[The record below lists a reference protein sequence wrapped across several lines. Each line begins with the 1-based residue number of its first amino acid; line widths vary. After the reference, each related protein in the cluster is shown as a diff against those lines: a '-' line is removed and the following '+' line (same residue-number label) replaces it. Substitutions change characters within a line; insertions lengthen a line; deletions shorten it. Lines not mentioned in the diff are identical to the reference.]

1 MRWISRH
8 DTVHLRTSK
17 VTRNGKTYAY
27 AQFVESYR
35 RESDGM
41 PMHRVVANLGSRSP
55 TELENLKTALAAAKD
70 GKRVV
75 IARAAPKASRI
86 VPKPVANLRYLD
98 LAVLLEIWRE
108 WGLDDLINSLMPD
121 GEADVSPASVIAALA
136 LQRCVDQGSKLY
148 ATRWFPRT
156 ALPELLG
163 VAPTSFNNTRL
174 HRVLD
179 ALDQATSA
187 LMRKLPRR
195 YEEREGVFASMF
207 LDVTDAWFVG
217 HGPGLAEKGK
227 TKEGLIQRKINI
239 VLLCNEHGYPLRWEV
254 IPGNSADGTAMSDML
269 KSIVGLSWVGEAPI
283 VCDRAMGK
291 TAQIQ
296 EMAASGLRFV
306 TALTTPEFGAYS
318 DLIPHARFASLE
330 PRGGSQNEHN
340 EDVARAARVAEDGG
354 LQRIEDD
361 LLVMDL
367 GLVTRAD
374 PGPAEPRAIS
384 SAAAEAMRLC
394 REMNQAVAD
403 GRHPSY
409 DAAGRALGLGGGLT
423 SKYRELGKL
432 AEDIQRDI
440 LAGKAA
446 ERPLAGLI
454 RIARI
459 KDRDQQRSA
468 FDALVDSPV
477 PRARAARPTEPSPEA
492 EQPETPLRVRAV
504 VHFNPERFVDQRLR
518 ARRHVE
524 EIKAFTAALNGKL
537 ASPRSKLTHD
547 GVAAAVDRKLRSED
561 LLSAFHVEIR
571 DKDIAGRTQHHVT
584 VALDADE
591 WARRRRYDGF
601 TVLVAQPDLPHSAPE
616 LARLYRA
623 KDAVEKD
630 FQVIKSLVELRPI
643 RHHTD
648 GKVRAHVTLCMLAL
662 LLERTFRRRLNGA
675 CTAEHA
681 IEILATSH
689 LNQYAGSAGDH
700 AYTVTQPDAEQAK
713 ILRALRLQHLADD
726 QEVAD
731 RITPR

>member
-1 MRWISRH
+1 M
-8 DTVHLRTSK
+8 HLRVSK
-17 VTRNGKTYAY
+17 VTRKGKTYAY

-41 PMHRVVANLGSRSP
+41 PMHRVVANLGTRTP
-55 TELENLKTALAAAKD
+55 TEIENLKTALAAAKD

-75 IARAAPKASRI
+75 VARVMPKATRI

-98 LAVLLEIWRE
+98 VAVLLEIWRE
-108 WGLDDLINSLMPD
+108 WGLDDLINPLMPE
-121 GEADVSPASVIAALA
+121 GEADICPASVVSVLA
-136 LQRCVDQGSKLY
+136 VERCVDQGSKLY

-179 ALDQATSA
+179 ALDDSTSA
-187 LMRKLPRR
+187 LMRRLPRR
-195 YEEREGVFASMF
+195 YEEREGAFASLF
-207 LDVTDAWFVG
+207 IDVTDAWFVG
-217 HGPGLAEKGK
+217 HGPALAEKGK
-227 TKEGLIQRKINI
+227 TKEGLIQRKIGI
-239 VLLCNEHGYPLRWEV
+239 VLLCNEHGYPLRWDV
-254 IPGNSADGTAMSDML
+254 IPGNSADCTAMSDML
-269 KSIVGLSWVGEAPI
+269 KSIVGLSWLGEAPI

-291 TAQIQ
+291 TAQIR
-296 EMAASGLRFV
+296 EMADSGLRFV

-330 PRGGSQNEHN
+330 PRGGSKNEHLA
-340 EDVARAARVAEDGG
+340 EDRARAAQAAQDGG
-354 LQRIEDD
+354 LQRVEDD
-361 LLVMDL
+361 LFVMDL
-367 GLVTRAD
+367 GVVTRAD
-374 PGPAEPRAIS
+374 PGPAEPREIS
-384 SAAAEAMRLC
+384 SAASEAMRLC
-394 REMNQAVAD
+394 REVNQAVAD
-403 GRHPSY
+403 GRHTSY

-446 ERPLAGLI
+446 ARPLAGLI

-477 PRARAARPTEPSPEA
+477 PRARAARPEALPEA
-492 EQPETPLRVRAV
+492 EQPEAPLRVRAV
-504 VHFNPERFVDQRLR
+504 VYFNPDRFVDQRLR

-524 EIKAFTAALNGKL
+524 EIKAFVAALNGKL
-537 ASPRSKLTHD
+537 TSPRSKLTHD

-571 DKDIAGRTQHHVT
+571 DEDVAGRMRPHVNVT
-584 VALDADE
+584 LDADE

-601 TVLVAQPDLPHSAPE
+601 TVLVAQSTLPHSAPD

-630 FQVIKSLVELRPI
+630 FQVIKSLVDLRPI

-648 GKVRAHVTLCMLAL
+648 GKVRAHVTICMLAL
-662 LLERTFRRRLNGA
+662 LLERTLRRRLSG
-675 CTAEHA
+675 TSTPEHA
-681 IEILATSH
+681 LEILATCH
-689 LNQYAGSAGDH
+689 LNQYQYGGSDGDR

-713 ILRALRLQHLADD
+713 ILRALGLQHLADD
-726 QEVAD
+726 QDVAD